1 MDFFNTAFWAHRPG
15 AYGVWH
21 TVYPP
26 LSFVFLRLWTAP
38 GCYRLDPYAARAC
51 DIGALAPMALIYLV
65 NAGLA
70 FLSFRRLDR
79 STALSRAFALCA
91 GAPML
96 YGLEL
101 ANLIIPCFTVFVL
114 AEGGLLRSPALR
126 GLMMAVSINF
136 KPYLLLT
143 MLPRLVQRRWGL
155 LLGVGACGLAIYGVT
170 FNLEGAGSPSDLF
183 KDLFGYAGGMGGE
196 YAQRNHLQAI
206 AASSGGAWALF
217 MPALIRLGQVAALA
231 CFALAAISRPALDIR
246 RLTALALT
254 LVSSEAALRTQGY
267 SADYTQIFL
276 LFLVFMEPW
285 ETAPG
290 AVMLVCGYLL
300 CVCADGMLVP
310 AVHVVSR
317 SFLGVRTVAFD
328 VGLMVSQF
336 VRPAL
341 LLGVQAGL
349 IALALR
355 EAKPLWFAV
364 IKASA

>member
-1 MDFFNTAFWAHRPG
+1 
-15 AYGVWH
+15 
-21 TVYPP
+21 
-26 LSFVFLRLWTAP
+26 
-38 GCYRLDPYAARAC
+38 
-51 DIGALAPMALIYLV
+51 
-65 NAGLA
+65 
-70 FLSFRRLDR
+70 
-79 STALSRAFALCA
+79 
-91 GAPML
+91 
-96 YGLEL
+96 
-101 ANLIIPCFTVFVL
+101 
-114 AEGGLLRSPALR
+114 
-126 GLMMAVSINF
+126 
-136 KPYLLLT
+136 
-143 MLPRLVQRRWGL
+143 
-155 LLGVGACGLAIYGVT
+155 
-170 FNLEGAGSPSDLF
+170 
-183 KDLFGYAGGMGGE
+183 
-196 YAQRNHLQAI
+196 
-206 AASSGGAWALF
+206 
-217 MPALIRLGQVAALA
+217 
-231 CFALAAISRPALDIR
+231 
-246 RLTALALT
+246 LTALALT

-355 EAKPLWFAV
+355 EAKPLWFARAPAV